1 MSVGTQE
8 TDPGSVRTHPLP
20 ADGFDPRAATP
31 LELRGYGLPQRPD
44 PAARPGLTAIWD
56 EVFAR
61 KLSYIRPVLQPAPGL
76 LHGIERPRR
85 AVPAVTMNHPFWS
98 GGVVHATAGQAF
110 GWVTGRW
117 NVPDVTPPAD
127 GPGDWYSFAWIG
139 IDGTADV
146 TQIGTVQSVS
156 TNPDGSL
163 SKACY
168 AVCEWWPASW
178 QVISNFPVSF
188 GDTVSGL
195 ICMLSPTEAEYSM
208 VNSTAGV
215 YTGFRMLTPPGTTTS
230 AENQAE
236 WILEHPGVKDESAQ
250 LPNFGEIYFD
260 SALAG
265 YGLEFVADGGPDT
278 VLNMVED
285 GVTVATTTVET
296 PTVIRIAYTGG

>member
-1 MSVGTQE
+1 MSVGIPE
-8 TDPGSVRTHPLP
+8 TGPGRVRIHPLP
-20 ADGFDPRAATP
+20 ADGFDPRSATP

-44 PAARPGLTAIWD
+44 PVAQPGLFAVWD

-61 KLSYIRPVLQPAPGL
+61 KLSYITPVLQPASEL
-76 LHGIERPRR
+76 LPGIERPRR
-85 AVPAVTMNHPFWS
+85 TVPDVTVNHPYWS

-117 NVPDVTPPAD
+117 NVPDVTAPAD

-139 IDGTADV
+139 IDGIADV

-156 TNPDGSL
+156 TNPDSSL

-168 AVCEWWPASW
+168 AVCEWWPATW

-208 VNSTAGV
+208 VNSTARV
-215 YTGFRMLTPPGTTTS
+215 YTGFRVLTAPGTTTS

-236 WILEHPGVKDESAQ
+236 WILEHPGVNGESPQ

-296 PTVIRIAYTGG
+296 PTLIRIAYTGG